1 MDIKA
6 AKTVIITIMAFA
18 VCYFPNVCI
27 GIWILFNSEKF
38 VMYVSWPGQVFHLC
52 LFLSSA
58 INPFIYCLRLRRFR
72 CALKQLLSNPCG
84 RTPFQETNNKRQ
96 ARQRIPHQ
104 VPRGEKNMDE
114 SNHAILMLFNNS
126 NLRTRRMAFTPRVS
140 ETRERSEKKEKECLP
155 GVGNQVMTLSIKDL
169 QPPNIPRLAWVK
181 KHSTDSAGTSFREE
195 SSTLKADNTRHVV
208 IVEVHPVPKD
218 KPMKQKEAQLPTLT
232 DEYVQEERKR

>member
-18 VCYFPNVCI
+18 VWYVPNVCI

-96 ARQRIPHQ
+96 VRQRKPHQ
-104 VPRGEKNMDE
+104 VPRGERNMDE
-114 SNHAILMLFNNS
+114 SNQAILMLFNNS
-126 NLRTRRMAFTPRVS
+126 NLSTRRMAFTPRVS
-140 ETRERSEKKEKECLP
+140 ETRERNEKRRKNVYLAR
-155 GVGNQVMTLSIKDL
+155 VIKL
-169 QPPNIPRLAWVK
+169 WPSQ
-181 KHSTDSAGTSFREE
+181 
-195 SSTLKADNTRHVV
+195 
-208 IVEVHPVPKD
+208 
-218 KPMKQKEAQLPTLT
+218 
-232 DEYVQEERKR
+232 

>member
-1 MDIKA
+1 MPRLQDEARLQMDIKA
-6 AKTVIITIMAFA
+6 AKTVIITIMAFS
-18 VCYFPNVCI
+18 VCYLPNVCI

-96 ARQRIPHQ
+96 IRQRIPHQ

-114 SNHAILMLFNNS
+114 SNQAILMFK
-126 NLRTRRMAFTPRVS
+126 PPH
-140 ETRERSEKKEKECLP
+140 KKNGFHTSSVRNE
-155 GVGNQVMTLSIKDL
+155 G
-169 QPPNIPRLAWVK
+169 K
-181 KHSTDSAGTSFREE
+181 K
-195 SSTLKADNTRHVV
+195 
-208 IVEVHPVPKD
+208 
-218 KPMKQKEAQLPTLT
+218 
-232 DEYVQEERKR
+232 